1 MLKKKKKKG
10 EGRLLTL
17 QKILLVGN
25 IPEYPLVVPDN
36 IQKDTVGKYN
46 CKYY

>member
-1 MLKKKKKKG
+1 MGKKKEKK

-17 QKILLVGN
+17 QKLLLVGN
-25 IPEYPLVVPDN
+25 IPGYPLVVPDK